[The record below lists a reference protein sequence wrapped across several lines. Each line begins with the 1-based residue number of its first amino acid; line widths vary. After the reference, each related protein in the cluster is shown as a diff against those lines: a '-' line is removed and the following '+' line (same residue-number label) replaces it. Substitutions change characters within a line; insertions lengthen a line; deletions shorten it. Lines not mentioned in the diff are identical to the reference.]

1 MLQYASVLNDNVSS
15 EVISLYME
23 ASTERGLLWES
34 GGSYVREES
43 ESPSTE
49 DTTIV
54 WEGISVNDGGGSWGG
69 WWVDWSKLNY
79 YWAFDTSTVAEGVIN
94 ELNLRLVSIEIDD
107 CLDHKTR
114 GAERQRVSRASTELK
129 RGEEVSDMVTILVEG
144 RIKYEERDI
153 ERKEKDRTRSDVV
166 GVAIQKNIVWTR
178 RRIIV
183 IEEEVKLLEER
194 GVYLDDRHLRRVVG
208 VNSDWAFT
216 TEIVSSAS

>member
-1 MLQYASVLNDNVSS
+1 M
-15 EVISLYME
+15 
-23 ASTERGLLWES
+23 
-34 GGSYVREES
+34 
-43 ESPSTE
+43 
-49 DTTIV
+49 
-54 WEGISVNDGGGSWGG
+54 
-69 WWVDWSKLNY
+69 
-79 YWAFDTSTVAEGVIN
+79 AEGVIN

-183 IEEEVKLLEER
+183 IEEEVELLKKR

-208 VNSDWAFT
+208 VDSD
-216 TEIVSSAS
+216 